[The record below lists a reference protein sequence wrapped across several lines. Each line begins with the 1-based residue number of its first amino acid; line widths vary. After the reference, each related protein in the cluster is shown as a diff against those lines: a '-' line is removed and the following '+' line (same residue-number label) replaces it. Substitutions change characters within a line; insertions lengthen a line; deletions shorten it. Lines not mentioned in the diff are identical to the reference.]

1 MHALLSFFT
10 GIIFLV
16 SLVPAQ
22 AQEHSWKQL
31 YDSATWYYAE
41 QNYAQALTNA
51 EKALGKSNIEDTS
64 YAANLQL
71 LRLVHNR
78 LGQYQLAVD
87 YNVKECEARAELQGE
102 THPMYL
108 HSLND
113 LAGNFLLN
121 GQYSEA
127 EKHCQDALSRCEE
140 IYGKASSMYGTFLV
154 DAGAMYQA
162 LDRYEEAERAYVEAL
177 PIVLNTLGEKN
188 LPYAKNL
195 AGLAGICEQKSSF
208 DRSENYY
215 RQALRVLKEIEGD
228 NGWNYLNY
236 LANMALMYDYAGKY
250 AKAELL
256 YEELRRGLLRTYGNQ
271 HISYAEFLSN
281 FASLQILIG
290 QYAKAEESLLEARK
304 IIVNTV
310 GKEHPYYF
318 TIINNTASVY
328 NKMQR
333 HEEATI
339 LYEKVLEGHKRNY
352 GDSSL
357 RYANAL
363 HNLGATYFYQKQ
375 YDVAE
380 VYYHKALK
388 ICRTVTGEHHSL
400 YTAYMKSLAGVYA
413 LQNKYQQAEEAW
425 NNVLETRKQLLGESH
440 PSTNEVNFNLARLYV
455 ATHQYHKA
463 ENLMMLGINQ
473 LHEYIDKVFPVMSE
487 REKYRFFK
495 IPAYN
500 FESFNT
506 FVSMRMRENPELIG
520 QMYDN
525 QLTTKAILLK
535 ATRNMNE
542 RIANSRDSSL
552 ADLYSQWQKIRNLIA
567 TTYQTSKAKNS
578 LDSLE
583 KQANQMERELSHRSN
598 LFASIAD
605 AKQYFWQDI
614 RSKLKPGE
622 AAVEMIRFRQY
633 DFSGIGSF
641 TDSVFYA
648 ALIITPET
656 EDHPQ
661 LVLMKNGNA
670 IENEYL
676 RAYRYDITNQTHEFD
691 TYQWFWEPI
700 ANTLPN
706 VRTIY
711 FSPDGAYHQLN
722 LTTLFNKQTRK
733 YLLEEMEI
741 RVLAT
746 TKELLDKSVETP
758 QDKSMALFGFPDY
771 DLSVEERRHQRDS
784 LEEPQETF
792 VLNLERGNNDFTPLP
807 GTRTEVENIEHLS
820 KHTGWQTN
828 VFLGKSATEEQVKK
842 VSNPTVLHIATHG
855 YFLADLSPD
864 DPAVENPLLRSG
876 LLMAGAKIS
885 LSDTI
890 NRDPLS
896 ETILED
902 GILTAY
908 EVMNLNLFNTEL
920 VVLSACETGVGEV
933 KNGEGVYSLQRAFSA
948 AGAESVLMSLWKVN
962 DAVTQEMMRRF
973 YEKWLGGM
981 EKHEALR
988 KAQLQIKK
996 RFPHPY
1002 YWGAFVMSGK

>member
-31 YDSATWYYAE
+31 YDSATFAMSHD
-41 QNYAQALTNA
+41 NY
-51 EKALGKSNIEDTS
+51 EKALPFLRQALPLSYQLYETNKKDSTYGITTNQLSLTLFFLTQYDSAEYFNEQALLAFKKNFGGKSLFYGDALHNAGIMSYARDNYPMAEEYYQQAINIYQEAQLEHSDNYHLYLRRLGDLYTEWNMLEKALSIYQECLDLATLYHGKKSTS
-64 YAANLQL
+64 YIWSLS
-71 LRLVHNR
+71 
-78 LGQYQLAVD
+78 GLADIYTELAD
-87 YNVKECEARAELQGE
+87 YKRAELYHEEAYRLAKEVFGE
-102 THPMYL
+102 NHPWTINIHRFMAIL
-108 HSLND
+108 
-113 LAGNFLLN
+113 
-121 GQYSEA
+121 YSE
-127 EKHCQDALSRCEE
+127 L
-140 IYGKASSMYGTFLV
+140 G
-154 DAGAMYQA
+154 
-162 LDRYEEAERAYVEAL
+162 RYEEALEISQEVLKYYEVNMTKASRGYIMSLANIGVLSFYMKDYDNAL
-177 PIVLNTLGEKN
+177 THFEKSATLVKDLLGE
-188 LPYAKNL
+188 
-195 AGLAGICEQKSSF
+195 ES
-208 DRSENYY
+208 
-215 RQALRVLKEIEGD
+215 
-228 NGWNYLNY
+228 YLN
-236 LANMALMYDYAGKY
+236 AM
-250 AKAELL
+250 
-256 YEELRRGLLRTYGNQ
+256 LLRYIGRVYDQ
-271 HISYAEFLSN
+271 HHDYQKAISFKEK
-281 FASLQILIG
+281 SLQIMQEIG
-290 QYAKAEESLLEARK
+290 TRGVEHYLDLE
-304 IIVNTV
+304 
-310 GKEHPYYF
+310 
-318 TIINNTASVY
+318 
-328 NKMQR
+328 
-333 HEEATI
+333 
-339 LYEKVLEGHKRNY
+339 
-352 GDSSL
+352 
-357 RYANAL
+357 
-363 HNLGATYFYQKQ
+363 
-375 YDVAE
+375 
-380 VYYHKALK
+380 
-388 ICRTVTGEHHSL
+388 
-400 YTAYMKSLAGVYA
+400 SLAGSYA
-413 LQNKYQQAEEAW
+413 
-425 NNVLETRKQLLGESH
+425 
-440 PSTNEVNFNLARLYV
+440 
-455 ATHQYHKA
+455 ATQDYRKA
-463 ENLMMLGINQ
+463 ENLFDEALAGIKNEVGSFHTYYIE
-473 LHEYIDKVFPVMSE
+473 LLPEYAKLCYLQGNLAQAEKLFKSASE
-487 REKYRFFK
+487 KILWQFSENFAFMNEIEKIKYRK
-495 IPAYN
+495 KVDSY
-500 FESFNT
+500 FEIFDTYALQRQADNPDITGKMFNNRLVT
-506 FVSMRMRENPELIG
+506 KSLLLNSIKRLRENIISNADSTLIMRFHEW
-520 QMYDN
+520 QSVRS
-525 QLTTKAILLK
+525 QLAEAYITSTEKRSSEIDSLK
-535 ATRNMNE
+535 E
-542 RIANSRDSSL
+542 IAN
-552 ADLYSQWQKIRNLIA
+552 N
-567 TTYQTSKAKNS
+567 
-578 LDSLE
+578 LE
-583 KQANQMERELSHRSN
+583 KDLSRQSSEFTLAIDTTH
-598 LFASIAD
+598 
-605 AKQYFWQDI
+605 YTWQDI

-691 TYQWFWEPI
+691 TYQWFWSPV
-700 ANTLPN
+700 ASALPN
-706 VRTIY
+706 VHTIY

-733 YLLEEMEI
+733 YLLEEVDI

-746 TKELLDKSVETP
+746 TKELMKAPAKRPHDRSV
-758 QDKSMALFGFPDY
+758 ALFGFPDY

-820 KHTGWQTN
+820 KNTGWQTN
-828 VFLGKSATEEQVKK
+828 VFLGKKATEEQVKK

-855 YFLADLSPD
+855 YFLSDLDPD
-864 DPAVENPLLRSG
+864 DPGVENPLLRSG